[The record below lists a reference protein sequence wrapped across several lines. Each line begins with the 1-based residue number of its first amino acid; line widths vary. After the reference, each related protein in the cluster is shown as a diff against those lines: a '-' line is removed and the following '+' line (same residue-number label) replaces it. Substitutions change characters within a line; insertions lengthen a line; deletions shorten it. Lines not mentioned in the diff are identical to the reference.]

1 LLSPVRGDFPSN
13 EIPDDSLNRIQR
25 IDVTLS
31 VEGELN
37 RLLPNLGRNINEVC
51 QIRPDSPPFPLEE
64 NYTNAEL
71 QKAANC
77 LQAVA
82 FARGED
88 EGLLNTPLVK
98 LTSTPPQPRGNRST
112 FGGTIAVGF

>member
-1 LLSPVRGDFPSN
+1 
-13 EIPDDSLNRIQR
+13 
-25 IDVTLS
+25 
-31 VEGELN
+31 
-37 RLLPNLGRNINEVC
+37 VC

-71 QKAANC
+71 QKVANC